1 MATCSSCK
9 NLDTKKK
16 VDGACSGAKY
26 NCKKLKT
33 FVAGDTDACEKYEKC
48 YRSNDECDKIYIEGR
63 EWDNDTHTAGFYF
76 IIGAI
81 LLIIT
86 IIMFLCNRGLY

>member
-26 NCKKLKT
+26 NCKKLKAYVT
-33 FVAGDTDACEKYEKC
+33 GDTDACQKYEKC
-48 YRSNDECDKIYIEGR
+48 YRSTDDCNKIYREGR
-63 EWDNDTHTAGFYF
+63 EWDNDKHSASFYF
-76 IIGAI
+76 LIGIILLI
-81 LLIIT
+81 LLIIV
-86 IIMFLCNRGLY
+86 FLFNREMY

>member
-33 FVAGDTDACEKYEKC
+33 YVAGDMDACEKYEKC
-48 YRSNDECDKIYIEGR
+48 YRSNDDCNKIYREGR
-63 EWDNDTHTAGFYF
+63 EWDNDSHTAGFYLIIAIILF
-76 IIGAI
+76 IIT
-81 LLIIT
+81 LIVYL
-86 IIMFLCNRGLY
+86 FNRNLY

>member
-1 MATCSSCK
+1 MATCCSCK

-33 FVAGDTDACEKYEKC
+33 YVAGDMDACEKYEKC
-48 YRSNDECDKIYIEGR
+48 YRSNDDCDKIFNEGKN
-63 EWDNDTHTAGFYF
+63 WDNDKHTASFYL
-76 IIGAI
+76 IIGIII
-81 LLIIT
+81 LVIT
-86 IIMFLCNRGLY
+86 ILVFLFNRDLY

>member
-16 VDGACSGAKY
+16 VDGACSGVRY
-26 NCKKLKT
+26 NCKKLKS
-33 FVAGDTDACEKYEKC
+33 FVGGDNDACEKYEKS
-48 YRSNDECDKIYIEGR
+48 YRSNDDCNKIYREGR
-63 EWDNDTHTAGFYF
+63 DWDNDNNSASFYL
-76 IIGAI
+76 IVGVI

-86 IIMFLCNRGLY
+86 LLVFLFNRDLY

>member
-16 VDGACSGAKY
+16 VNGACSGVKY
-26 NCKKLKT
+26 NCKKIKKY
-33 FVAGDTDACEKYEKC
+33 VAGDMDSCDKYASC
-48 YRSNDECDKIYIEGR
+48 YRSVDDCNKIYREGR
-63 EWDNDTHTAGFYF
+63 DWDDDKHSAGFYF
-76 IIGAI
+76 FLGLI

-86 IIMFLCNRGLY
+86 IIMFLFNKDLY

>member
-9 NLDTKKK
+9 NLDTNKK

-26 NCKKLKT
+26 NCKKLKVY
-33 FVAGDTDACEKYEKC
+33 VAGDTDACEKYEKS
-48 YRSNDECDKIYIEGR
+48 YRSNDDCNKIYREGR
-63 EWDNDTHTAGFYF
+63 DWDNDKHSAKFYL
-76 IIGAI
+76 IVGIA

-86 IIMFLCNRGLY
+86 IIMILINRDMY

>member
-16 VDGACSGAKY
+16 VTGANGGAKY
-26 NCKKLKT
+26 ECKKRKAK
-33 FVAGDTDACEKYEKC
+33 VSGDMNA
-48 YRSNDECDKIYIEGR
+48 CDKYASCFRSVDDCNKIYRDGK
-63 EWDNDTHTAGFYF
+63 EWDDDKHSSGFYF
-76 IIGAI
+76 LIGII

-86 IIMFLCNRGLY
+86 IIIFLFNRDLY

>member
-33 FVAGDTDACEKYEKC
+33 YIAGDMDACEKYESC
-48 YRSNDECDKIYIEGR
+48 YRSNDDCNKIYREGR
-63 EWDNDTHTAGFYF
+63 EWDNDTHSASFYF
-76 IIGAI
+76 ILAFI
-81 LLIIT
+81 LFIIT
-86 IIMFLCNRGLY
+86 FIVFLFNRNLF

>member
-16 VDGACSGAKY
+16 VDGACSGTRY

-33 FVAGDTDACEKYEKC
+33 YVGGDMDACEKYESC
-48 YRSNDECDKIYIEGR
+48 YRSNDDCNKIYREGR
-63 EWDNDTHTAGFYF
+63 DWDNDKHSASFYM

-86 IIMFLCNRGLY
+86 IIMFLLNRDMY